1 MAKDTLTPPTAA
13 NTPSRTPKPDPTVSS
28 DDSRLYEYT
37 NRMEGGKLV
46 SDAPDDVV
54 INIGT
59 GPVMVAAP
67 HAVNDPQRIEVGD
80 RRRGAYYLSVLG
92 RLPGMMLFRLVDVNR
107 LETVN
112 KIRDIRIGKRE
123 EDWIVAARKRSA
135 EQGGKQPIPYNPLSP
150 ESPLT
155 RAARGI

>member
-1 MAKDTLTPPTAA
+1 MAKDTTAPTMAATPTK
-13 NTPSRTPKPDPTVSS
+13 TPKPEPTVSG
-28 DDSRLYEYT
+28 DDPKLYEYT
-37 NRMEGGKLV
+37 NRMEGGKII

-59 GPVMVAAP
+59 GPVMIAAP

-92 RLPGMMLFRLVDVNR
+92 RLPGMMPLKQVDVNR
-107 LETVN
+107 LEAVN

-123 EDWIVAARKRSA
+123 EDWIIAARKKSA
-135 EQGGKQPIPYNPLSP
+135 EQGGKQPLPYNPLAP